1 MAQRFAVSF
10 LIAVKAALLIE
21 STREGRTLIL
31 WRVLLISYTSAE
43 TEFQKDQR
51 TRGPEQTA
59 GFRNPLSSLSPSC
72 PIPHSSEIFRGQTYK
87 QYWPGKVWEGPIN
100 PGELELCSS

>member
-51 TRGPEQTA
+51 P
-59 GFRNPLSSLSPSC
+59 
-72 PIPHSSEIFRGQTYK
+72 
-87 QYWPGKVWEGPIN
+87 
-100 PGELELCSS
+100 